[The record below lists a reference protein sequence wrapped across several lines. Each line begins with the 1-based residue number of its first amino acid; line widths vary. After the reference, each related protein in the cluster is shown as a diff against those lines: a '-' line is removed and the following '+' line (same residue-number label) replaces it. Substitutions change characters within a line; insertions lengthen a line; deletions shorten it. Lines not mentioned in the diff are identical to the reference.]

1 MINLPVLFFGYL
13 IILFSIIGFG
23 YLSSK
28 LLPNRLSLGELGLN
42 GILFM
47 TILSYITN
55 LFVPHNFIHNSI
67 FLIIGLFA
75 FFLISK
81 KKLFKKKIKLI
92 LLVSSVLFIG
102 IIMFKNHDDFFY
114 YHFPYII
121 SLIEFKKIFGLGNLE
136 HGFRTPSSIFYFNSL
151 FYLPILEK
159 SLINS
164 GAIFFIIFSN
174 IFLIQKIFNKLKKKK
189 YNFILVLSLF
199 SLLFINTIF
208 YRLAEHGTDRSA
220 LILIFILAIYYLEG
234 INRKLTKTNFK
245 YYYQKILI
253 IILLIISLKSFYL
266 IYSIFIFL
274 LFFQFRKVIFKE
286 TFYKNIFFNRISYY
300 FLFGTSIFIFTIF
313 SNTGCLIYPASFTC
327 IETFS
332 WSIPKKEVIEMK
344 TWYELWSKAGASPT
358 YRVDDVEIYLSSFN
372 WVPNWIENHFFN
384 KISDFLLSLFLI
396 AIISTIFLVKFKK
409 VTLNKKSFYL
419 FYSAVVLL
427 LFEWFL
433 NHPAL
438 RYGGFS
444 LIALSIFVPLSIFIE
459 NRINSDFKLKK
470 KITFLIFI
478 SFIIFSLKNIDRI
491 FNETDKYNYNPLVNA
506 HYFIGDNTNYFYE
519 LMLKAEKKRDID
531 ENKFYIVLDKNLIK
545 KIQLIND

>member
-1 MINLPVLFFGYL
+1 MINLLFLYFGYL

-28 LLPNRLSLGELGLN
+28 ILSIRLSTGEMGLS

-55 LFVPHNFIHNSI
+55 LVVSHNFIHNSI

-75 FFLISK
+75 FFFLFK
-81 KKLFKKKIKLI
+81 KKLFRKKINLI
-92 LLVSSVLFIG
+92 LIISTVLFIG
-102 IIMFKNHDDFFY
+102 ILMYKSHDDFFY
-114 YHFPYII
+114 YHFPYTV

-151 FYLPILEK
+151 FYLPILGK

-164 GAIFFIIFSN
+164 GAIYFLIFSN
-174 IFLIQKIFNKLKKKK
+174 IYLIQRIFNHLKNKK
-189 YNFILVLSLF
+189 NDFILILSLF

-220 LILIFILAIYYLEG
+220 LILIFILAIYYLEAT
-234 INRKLTKTNFK
+234 NREFSKINFK
-245 YYYQKILI
+245 YYYQKILV
-253 IILLIISLKSFYL
+253 IILLIVSLKSFYL
-266 IYSIFIFL
+266 IYTIFIFI
-274 LFFQFRKVIFKE
+274 LFFEFRKILFKDS
-286 TFYKNIFFNRISYY
+286 FYKKLIFERMSYY
-300 FLFGTSIFIFTIF
+300 FLIGISIFIFTIF

-327 IETFS
+327 VESFT

-358 YRVDDVEIYLSSFN
+358 YRVDNIEFYLSGLNWFPN
-372 WVPNWIENHFFN
+372 WVQNHFFT
-384 KISDFLLSLFLI
+384 KISDFILSLFLI
-396 AIISTIFLVKFKK
+396 VIISSFFLIKFKRSEFIK
-409 VTLNKKSFYL
+409 RNFYL
-419 FYSAVVLL
+419 FYVVLL
-427 LFEWFL
+427 LLLLEWFL

-438 RYGGFS
+438 RYGGFT
-444 LIALSIFVPLSIFIE
+444 LIALSIFIPLSIFIE
-459 NRINSDFKLKK
+459 SRLNLNFKLKK

-491 FNETDKYNYNPLVNA
+491 FKEYDKYNYNPLINA
-506 HYFIGDNTNYFYE
+506 HYFIDDNTYHYIK
-519 LMLKAEKKRDID
+519 LLTKAEKERDID
-531 ENKFYIVLDKNLIK
+531 KKKFYIILDRNLIK
-545 KIQLIND
+545 KIQLNK